1 MTKTSVGVL
10 STPKAALALHIDP
23 LVAMNTSASDFTIN
37 DLVNYE
43 RPVSPAVHDV
53 PSPHGCLR
61 RRALIHGRFWPQSL
75 TLSRRMSARYQGQ
88 RGLPRGRLTPAMV
101 SL

>member
-1 MTKTSVGVL
+1 VL

-43 RPVSPAVHDV
+43 RPVSPAVMMSLHRMDV
-53 PSPHGCLR
+53 FADALSYMGGSGHKASRCLAGCPPDIKGN
-61 RRALIHGRFWPQSL
+61 AVCHVG
-75 TLSRRMSARYQGQ
+75 G
-88 RGLPRGRLTPAMV
+88 
-101 SL
+101 